1 MTMSVSQVSLR
12 AERSNPEPTSPSVSR
27 LLRRCAPFAPVV
39 GSRACN
45 FMRADMKRTLL
56 AITLA
61 VVTALTA
68 ATASG
73 QAQAPSVYSLDKVP
87 AALHTVT
94 AAPAEYKGRKALK
107 VEFTEAANE
116 APKVTSPIC
125 VSRLAKAPSPRHRS

>member
-1 MTMSVSQVSLR
+1 
-12 AERSNPEPTSPSVSR
+12 
-27 LLRRCAPFAPVV
+27 
-39 GSRACN
+39 
-45 FMRADMKRTLL
+45 MKRTLL

-61 VVTALTA
+61 VVTLLTVA
-68 ATASG
+68 AASG
-73 QAQAPSVYSLDKVP
+73 QAQAPGVYSLHEVP
-87 AALHTVT
+87 AGATLHTII